1 MDWTQIILGLLG
13 VFSTAG
19 LWAYMQTRAR
29 LAREDRKE
37 LSVERATM
45 VKEWQE
51 MLDRAQKERSAIITE
66 RISDRHLWQ
75 EQIATIEQDL
85 QKTRAELSLTTSAY
99 KEIRNELHKTQNE
112 LKTALA
118 QLEAIRLENVRLKKE
133 RDEWQI
139 ERDELHVRV
148 RHLERIIDKE
158 GLDTGPL
165 DQGTKK

>member
-75 EQIATIEQDL
+75 EQIATIEQD
-85 QKTRAELSLTTSAY
+85 
-99 KEIRNELHKTQNE
+99 
-112 LKTALA
+112 
-118 QLEAIRLENVRLKKE
+118 
-133 RDEWQI
+133 
-139 ERDELHVRV
+139 
-148 RHLERIIDKE
+148 
-158 GLDTGPL
+158 
-165 DQGTKK
+165 